1 MKNSSGKGALG
12 TVITIIVL
20 ILIVYFIWYGFFRTP
35 AEEVVLPE
43 GEDIMMEEEETT
55 PVVEVEGGVDVVP
68 QGETATE

>member
-1 MKNSSGKGALG
+1 MKNSGKGALG

-43 GEDIMMEEEETT
+43 GEDVMMEEETT
-55 PVVEVEGGVDVVP
+55 PAVEVEGGVDVVP